1 MREDAPLTSLRANAR
16 RLRAIYAW
24 LTLAGVAGCGLLGAY
39 LGSGE
44 KLEGPAIAVAV
55 VVSGL
60 ALIGGGMLLMRWRWD
75 AQILR
80 TLLREPQRIARVY
93 RKETETTV
101 HGATAAR
108 YHWLVLELTDGTR
121 LDVYSSA
128 EDLERVL
135 AEIRR
140 CAPDAHYD
148 GAWLKERMN
157 LRLR

>member
-1 MREDAPLTSLRANAR
+1 MSEATPLTSLRANAK
-16 RLRAIYAW
+16 RLRAIYLG

-55 VVSGL
+55 VVAGL
-60 ALIGGGMLLMRWRWD
+60 ALIGGGMLLMRFRWD

-80 TLLREPQRIARVY
+80 ALLREPQRIARVY

-101 HGATAAR
+101 HGATASR
-108 YHWLVLELTDGTR
+108 YHWLVLELTDGTC
-121 LDVYSSA
+121 LDAYASA
-128 EDLERVL
+128 DDLERVL
-135 AEIRR
+135 AEVRQ

-148 GAWLKERMN
+148 GAWIKERMN
-157 LRLR
+157 LRVR